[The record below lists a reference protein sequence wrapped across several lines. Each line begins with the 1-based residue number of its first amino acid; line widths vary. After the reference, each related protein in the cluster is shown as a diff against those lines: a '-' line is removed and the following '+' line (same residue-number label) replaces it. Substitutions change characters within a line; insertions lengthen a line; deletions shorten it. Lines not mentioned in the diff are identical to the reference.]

1 MFRVFFQWFGFGAK
15 FYPNQLGT
23 TANDGSTTTDGRNAG
38 IRLMDGLIP
47 CIFLIVVPTDGLGW
61 NREVNRV
68 RVKNQRKITTQKKI
82 ERKENVEKVTIK
94 RTLKVN

>member
-23 TANDGSTTTDGRNAG
+23 TANNGPTTTDGRNTG

-68 RVKNQRKITTQKKI
+68 RVKNQRKFTTQKKS
-82 ERKENVEKVTIK
+82 RGKKMWKKLPSSV
-94 RTLKVN
+94 R